1 MVEPNLTRTDA
12 ERRAQLLRVTSY
24 DVALDLTDGGGKPG
38 DRTFAS
44 RTVARFTCSE
54 PGAGTFVDVIA
65 AGFREVTLNGRRI
78 SVSVLT
84 RRERLLADAASVE
97 RTHAG
102 PTIVKATLPGLIVTV
117 TVEVGD
123 EIAEGATLLTIEA
136 MKMQNEVRAPRA
148 GKVIE
153 VTVAAG
159 QVVATG
165 ASLLRLE

>member
-1 MVEPNLTRTDA
+1 MTDYEVRIGG
-12 ERRAQLLRVTSY
+12 ERRN
-24 DVALDLTDGGGKPG
+24 P
-38 DRTFAS
+38 
-44 RTVARFTCSE
+44 
-54 PGAGTFVDVIA
+54 A
-65 AGFREVTLNGRRI
+65 AGWTLVWDDRAQGIARLVSGTASVPVVVEGNRSDWVVTLNGRRI

-123 EIAEGATLLTIEA
+123 EVAEGATLLTIEA

-165 ASLLRLE
+165 AALLRLE